1 MDNPIR
7 ILSVD
12 LANKIAAGE
21 VVERPA
27 SVIKELVENAID
39 AGATRIS
46 IEIEQGGLQKILVTD
61 NGSGMSAQD
70 APLALERHATSKISQ
85 ESDLFSIHTLGFRGE
100 ALPSI
105 ASVSRFQLLTR
116 REEDLVGTRISV
128 ESGQLKVEEAAAPK
142 GTRVLV
148 ENLFYNTPARLKFMK
163 SVVSEGGHVLQT
175 CIHLALTRPDIAFQ
189 CLRDDKMVLDTEG
202 NGQLKS
208 VIQRIYGRDVVE
220 HLLPVDFSDTV
231 YSLKGFIGKP
241 TFPRS
246 NRRDEHF
253 IINGRYAM
261 APSIQHAV
269 EESYRQRM
277 EARKYPFFV
286 LLLDLPLE
294 HIDVNVHPAKTEV
307 RFQEDR
313 RVYSLVQRGVQ
324 SALNP
329 LVQATPDLNN
339 NWRTSIQIAKSEAW
353 PVAVHPWVETKLHE
367 TAVPQVRLPQKA
379 SFPMEEQPLLL
390 KKQMSFDNFK
400 ASVFPPLRPIS
411 QLSGTYILAQS
422 VDSLF
427 IFDQHAMAERILYT
441 QLKDQFNKG
450 EIQRQI
456 LLEPY
461 TIHFAVAEFDRVMQ
475 RLEDLITLGFDIE
488 DFGNQT
494 LLVRE
499 IPQAA
504 GGLQGKEQI
513 QQLFLELSNQERAF
527 KKSDLMLK
535 TLVTMSCKGSVK
547 ANQWLPQQ
555 QMQDLIEQLGRCE
568 DASTCPHGRP
578 TYYRLSVIDLDKFFK
593 RVTP

>member
-1 MDNPIR
+1 MDNSIR

-27 SVIKELVENAID
+27 SVVKELLENAID

-46 IEIEQGGLQKILVTD
+46 VEIEQGGLQKIKVID
-61 NGSGMSAQD
+61 NGSGMSAHE
-70 APLALERHATSKISQ
+70 APIALERHATSKIRQ
-85 ESDLFSIHTLGFRGE
+85 ESDLFAIHTLGFRGE

-105 ASVSRFQLLTR
+105 ASVSLFQLLTR
-116 REEDLVGTRISV
+116 REEDLAGTLIQV
-128 ESGQLKVEEAAAPK
+128 ESGQKSIEEAAAPK
-142 GTRVLV
+142 GTQIVV

-163 SVVSEGGHVLQT
+163 SVVSEGSHVLQT
-175 CIHLALTRPDIAFQ
+175 CIHLALARPDVAIQ
-189 CLRDDKMVLDTEG
+189 CLRDDKLVLDTEG
-202 NGQLKS
+202 NGQLMS
-208 VIQRIYGRDVVE
+208 VIQKIYGRDVKE
-220 HLLPVDFSDTV
+220 HLLPVDYSDSE
-231 YSLKGFIGKP
+231 YSLKGFVGKP

-277 EARKYPFFV
+277 EPRKYPFFV
-286 LLLDLPLE
+286 LLLDIPFDQ
-294 HIDVNVHPAKTEV
+294 IDVNVHPAKTEV

-313 RVYSLVQRGVQ
+313 RVYSLVQRGVR

-329 LVQATPDLNN
+329 LNETTAELSTSWSKPVEVEKQKSWSLASNPWTELRLNETVNFQESSTPLERSVMKDPLPSLVTIPAYDRN
-339 NWRTSIQIAKSEAW
+339 
-353 PVAVHPWVETKLHE
+353 
-367 TAVPQVRLPQKA
+367 QV
-379 SFPMEEQPLLL
+379 SM
-390 KKQMSFDNFK
+390 
-400 ASVFPPLRPIS
+400 FPPLRPIS
-411 QLSGTYILAQS
+411 QLAGTYILAQS
-422 VDSLF
+422 VDSLY
-427 IFDQHAMAERILYT
+427 IFDQHAMAERLLYN
-441 QLKDQFNKG
+441 QLKKQMNQG
-450 EIQRQI
+450 QIQRQI

-461 TIHFAVAEFDRVMQ
+461 VLQFSIAEYDRVSA
-475 RLEDLITLGFDIE
+475 RIKEIKSLGFEIE

-494 LLVRE
+494 ILVRE

-504 GGLQGKEQI
+504 GGVQGKDQV
-513 QQLFLELSNQERAF
+513 QQLFMELSNLERSLRN
-527 KKSDLMLK
+527 SDLMLK

-555 QMQDLIEQLGRCE
+555 QMLDFIEQLGRSE

-578 TYYRLSVIDLDKFFK
+578 TFYKLSLSELDKIFK
-593 RVTP
+593 RLTP

>member
-27 SVIKELVENAID
+27 SVVKELVENAID
-39 AGATRIS
+39 AGATRIG
-46 IEIEQGGLQKILVTD
+46 IEIEQGGLLKILITD
-61 NGSGMSAQD
+61 NGSGISAHD

-85 ESDLFSIHTLGFRGE
+85 ESDLFAIHTLGFRGE

-105 ASVSRFQLLTR
+105 ASVSKFQLLTR
-116 REEDLVGTRISV
+116 RDEDLVGTRVSIV
-128 ESGQLKVEEAAAPK
+128 SGQQTIEEAAAPK

-163 SVVSEGGHVLQT
+163 SIVSEGGHVLQT

-189 CLRDDKMVLDTEG
+189 CMRDDKLVLDTEG
-202 NGQLKS
+202 NGKLMS
-208 VIQRIYGRDVVE
+208 VIQSIYGRNVVE
-220 HLLPVDFSDTV
+220 HLLPVDYSDSE
-231 YSLKGFIGKP
+231 YKLKGYIGKP

-269 EESYRQRM
+269 EDSYRQRM
-277 EARKYPFFV
+277 EPRKYPFFV
-286 LLLDLPLE
+286 LLLELPLE
-294 HIDVNVHPAKTEV
+294 HLDVNVHPAKTEV

-329 LVQATPDLNN
+329 LVETTSDLNN
-339 NWRTSIQIAKSEAW
+339 NWRKPVQTEKKDSW
-353 PVAVHPWVETKLHE
+353 PVSANPWSEMKLHE
-367 TAVPQVRLPQKA
+367 TVVPQVISPVRERP
-379 SFPMEEQPLLL
+379 PIEEQPTLL
-390 KKQMSFDNFK
+390 KKQAAFESLK
-400 ASVFPPLRPIS
+400 ASMFPPLRPIS
-411 QLSGTYILAQS
+411 QLAGTYIIAQS
-422 VDSLF
+422 VDTLY
-427 IFDQHAMAERILYT
+427 IFDQHAMAERILYN
-441 QLKDQFNKG
+441 QLKNQFNNG

-461 TIHFAVAEFDRVMQ
+461 SLHFSIAEYDRVLA
-475 RLEDLITLGFDIE
+475 RLEDMKALGFDIE

-504 GGLQGKEQI
+504 GGLQGKEQT
-513 QQLFLELSNQERAF
+513 QQLFLELSNQERSL
-527 KKSDLMLK
+527 KNSDLMLK

-555 QMQDLIEQLGRCE
+555 QMLDFIDQLGRCE

-578 TYYRLSVIDLDKFFK
+578 TYYKTSVNDLDKFFK

>member
-27 SVIKELVENAID
+27 SVVKELVENAID

-46 IEIEQGGLQKILVTD
+46 IEIEQGGLLKILITD
-61 NGSGMSAQD
+61 NGSGISAHD

-85 ESDLFSIHTLGFRGE
+85 ESDLFAIHTLGFRGE

-105 ASVSRFQLLTR
+105 ASVSKFQLLTR
-116 REEDLVGTRISV
+116 RDEDLVGTRVSV
-128 ESGQLKVEEAAAPK
+128 ESGQQTIEEAAAPK

-189 CLRDDKMVLDTEG
+189 CMRDDKLVLDTEG
-202 NGQLKS
+202 NGKLMS
-208 VIQRIYGRDVVE
+208 VIQSIYGRNVVE
-220 HLLPVDFSDTV
+220 HLLPVDYSDSE
-231 YSLKGFIGKP
+231 YSLKGYIGKP

-246 NRRDEHF
+246 NRRDGHF

-269 EESYRQRM
+269 EDSYRQRM
-277 EARKYPFFV
+277 EPRKYPFFV
-286 LLLDLPLE
+286 LLLELPLE
-294 HIDVNVHPAKTEV
+294 HLDVNVHPAKTEV

-329 LVQATPDLNN
+329 LVETTADLNN
-339 NWRTSIQIAKSEAW
+339 NWRKPVQTEKKDSW
-353 PVAVHPWVETKLHE
+353 PVSSNPWTEIKIHE
-367 TAVPQVRLPQKA
+367 TVVPQVFNPVREHP
-379 SFPMEEQPLLL
+379 PIEEQPTLLR
-390 KKQMSFDNFK
+390 KQAAFESFK
-400 ASVFPPLRPIS
+400 ASIFPPLRPIS
-411 QLSGTYILAQS
+411 QLAGTYILAQS
-422 VDSLF
+422 VDTLY
-427 IFDQHAMAERILYT
+427 IFDQHAMAERILYN
-441 QLKDQFNKG
+441 QLKNQFNNG

-461 TIHFAVAEFDRVMQ
+461 SLHFTIAEYDRVLA
-475 RLEDLITLGFDIE
+475 RLEDLKTLGFDLE

-513 QQLFLELSNQERAF
+513 QQLFLELSNQERSL
-527 KKSDLMLK
+527 KNSDLMLK

-555 QMQDLIEQLGRCE
+555 QMLDFVDQLGRCE

-578 TYYRLSVIDLDKFFK
+578 TYYKMSVNDLDKFFK

>member
-1 MDNPIR
+1 MDNSIR

-27 SVIKELVENAID
+27 SVVKELIENAID
-39 AGATRIS
+39 AGATQIS
-46 IEIEQGGLQKILVTD
+46 VEIEQGGLQKIKVTD
-61 NGSGMSAQD
+61 NGSGMSAQE

-85 ESDLFSIHTLGFRGE
+85 EADLFAIHTLGFRGE

-105 ASVSRFQLLTR
+105 ASVSQFQLLTR
-116 REEDLVGTRISV
+116 REEDLAGTLIQV
-128 ESGQLKVEEAAAPK
+128 ESGLQKIEEAAAPK
-142 GTRVLV
+142 GTQILV

-163 SVVSEGGHVLQT
+163 SVVSEGSHVLQT
-175 CIHLALTRPDIAFQ
+175 CIHLALARPDIAFQ
-189 CLRDDKMVLDTEG
+189 CLRDDKLVLDTDG
-202 NGQLKS
+202 NGQLMA
-208 VIQRIYGRDVVE
+208 VIQNIYGRGVSE
-220 HLLPVDFSDTV
+220 HLLPVDYSDSEYT
-231 YSLKGFIGKP
+231 LKGFVGKP

-277 EARKYPFFV
+277 EPRKYPFFV

-294 HIDVNVHPAKTEV
+294 QIDVNVHPAKTEV

-313 RVYSLVQRGVQ
+313 RVYSLVQRGVR

-329 LVQATPDLNN
+329 LIETTTDMPIDWKKPTEPEKSKPWSVATNPWTELKLNETVNFQAHSTIIERPSVKEPVTTPA
-339 NWRTSIQIAKSEAW
+339 IAPAFDRN
-353 PVAVHPWVETKLHE
+353 
-367 TAVPQVRLPQKA
+367 QV
-379 SFPMEEQPLLL
+379 
-390 KKQMSFDNFK
+390 
-400 ASVFPPLRPIS
+400 SVFPPLRPIS
-411 QLSGTYILAQS
+411 QLAGTYILAQS
-422 VDSLF
+422 VDSLY
-427 IFDQHAMAERILYT
+427 IFDQHAMAERILYN
-441 QLKDQFNKG
+441 QLKNQINHG
-450 EIQRQI
+450 QIQRQI

-461 TIHFAVAEFDRVMQ
+461 ALHFSIAEYDRVSA
-475 RLEDLITLGFDIE
+475 RIEEIKRLGFDIE

-494 LLVRE
+494 ILIRE

-504 GGLQGKEQI
+504 GGIQGRDQI
-513 QQLFLELSNQERAF
+513 QQLFLELSNLERSLRN
-527 KKSDLMLK
+527 SDLMLK

-555 QMQDLIEQLGRCE
+555 QMLDFIEQLGRSE

-578 TYYRLSVIDLDKFFK
+578 TFYKISVSDLDKFFK
-593 RVTP
+593 RLTP

>member
-46 IEIEQGGLQKILVTD
+46 IEIAQGGMQRILVTD

-105 ASVSRFQLLTR
+105 ASVSRFQMLTR

-163 SVVSEGGHVLQT
+163 SVVSEGSHVLQT

-189 CLRDDKMVLDTEG
+189 CLRDDKMILDTEG

-208 VIQRIYGRDVVE
+208 VIQRIYGRDVVD

-231 YSLKGFIGKP
+231 YTLRGFIGKP

-253 IINGRYAM
+253 IINGRYAI
-261 APSIQHAV
+261 AASIQHAV

-329 LVQATPDLNN
+329 LIQASPALNN
-339 NWRTSIQIAKSEAW
+339 NGRETSQTVKSETW
-353 PVAVHPWVETKLHE
+353 SVAVNPWAGTKLHE
-367 TAVPQVRLPQKA
+367 TLDSPVNLPQKLSLA
-379 SFPMEEQPLLL
+379 MEEQPLLL
-390 KKQMSFDNFK
+390 KKQISFNRFE
-400 ASVFPPLRPIS
+400 ASIFPPLRPIS
-411 QLSGTYILAQS
+411 QLAGTYILAQS
-422 VDSLF
+422 VDSLY

-441 QLKDQFNKG
+441 QLKEQFNKG

-461 TIHFAVAEFDRVMQ
+461 TIHFSVAEFDRVLY
-475 RLEDLITLGFDIE
+475 RIEDMKTLGFEIE

-513 QQLFLELSNQERAF
+513 QELFLELSNQERTLRN
-527 KKSDLMLK
+527 SDLMLK

-555 QMQDLIEQLGRCE
+555 QMLDLMDQLGRCE

-578 TYYRLSVIDLDKFFK
+578 TFYKISVNDLDKFFK